1 MADYKEMISA
11 MREYASDCGW
21 GSESCSGCSMSD
33 LCESGCG
40 PAQIADAMERL
51 LNKTESPEFTIGKL
65 LPLLRYNAFSR
76 QDEGMR
82 VILAPECEEYTH
94 VVMNVNSGFLDIL
107 APVVVTDIDSDA
119 DCVRLW
125 IKTKEFNLPVLAGGD
140 NV

>member
-21 GSESCSGCSMSD
+21 GSESCSGCSMSG
-33 LCESGCG
+33 LCCDGCG

-51 LNKTESPEFTIGKL
+51 LNKVESPEFTIGKL
-65 LPLLRYNAFSR
+65 LPVLRYDSFSR
-76 QDEGMR
+76 QDEGQK

-94 VVMNVNSGFLDIL
+94 VVMNVNSGFLDIMSQ
-107 APVVVTDIDSDA
+107 VVVTDIDADS

-125 IKTKEFNLPVLAGGD
+125 VKTKEFDFPVLAGGEST
-140 NV
+140 